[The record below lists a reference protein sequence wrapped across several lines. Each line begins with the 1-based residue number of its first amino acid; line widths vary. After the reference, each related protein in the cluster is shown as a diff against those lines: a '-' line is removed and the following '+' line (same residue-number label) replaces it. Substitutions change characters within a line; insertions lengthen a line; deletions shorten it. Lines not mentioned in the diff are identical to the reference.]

1 MSFFVVVFTGFKQ
14 PYSMTSS
21 DPQINLTPKML
32 SRALLFALTISGIG
46 LQLANADLPK
56 NMAKDINVKT
66 SQELD
71 FPAAVVWELIAGFN
85 TLPDYHAAV
94 PKSRLSNG
102 GTVRHLTISED
113 AGGGIVVERLKQF
126 DDEAMTF
133 SYAIIELN
141 GSPMSFRNYQAWV
154 KLVPTGKNSCRLHWN
169 SSFNVEGATKEEA
182 EELALVIYQGCYDG
196 INRVLGGE

>member
-1 MSFFVVVFTGFKQ
+1 MTGSLFF
-14 PYSMTSS
+14 MTSNN
-21 DPQINLTPKML
+21 PQVIPTTKLL
-32 SRALLFALTISGIG
+32 CRALLFALMISGIG

-56 NMAKDINVKT
+56 NMAKDVNVKT

-71 FPAAVVWELIAGFN
+71 FPAADVWDLIAGFN

-94 PKSRLSNG
+94 PKSRVSKG

-133 SYAIIELN
+133 SYAIIELI

-169 SSFNVEGATKEEA
+169 SSFNVEGATKKEA